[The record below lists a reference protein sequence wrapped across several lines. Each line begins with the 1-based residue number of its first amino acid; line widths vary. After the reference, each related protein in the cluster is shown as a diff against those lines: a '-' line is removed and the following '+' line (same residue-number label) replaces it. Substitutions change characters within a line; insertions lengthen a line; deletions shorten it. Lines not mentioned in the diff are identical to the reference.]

1 VKRIFSVLL
10 LLLILVP
17 CRAAEPDGKISNL
30 LADLTTKQLASI
42 PPSTATI
49 TVTPKQAEVY
59 EPIDVTLDA
68 DIPAESRV
76 YGNGW
81 TWSTGVR
88 TLAVSATEQH
98 VWAPPGKH
106 TIAYSGVWVHT
117 QTITVVD
124 TSGTERTIESLL
136 GIGMIDTSASFTVGE
151 APYPDPDPDPDPD
164 PNPPP
169 PPPPLPITEMWI
181 MVVEEAQ
188 DRTPEQARVLL
199 DPTVRRWMEKNGHHL
214 RILDKDLTASDDQE
228 WIDRATAQPAS
239 ALPYLFVADNEG
251 RVFFE
256 GPLPIGPI
264 QMLELV
270 KKWGAEK

>member
-17 CRAAEPDGKISNL
+17 CRAAEPGGKISNL

-136 GIGMIDTSASFTVGE
+136 GIGMIDTSASFTVGDS
-151 APYPDPDPDPDPD
+151 PDPKPDPKPDPDPEPN
-164 PNPPP
+164 PNPPL
-169 PPPPLPITEMWI
+169 PPLANLKVVI
-181 MVVEEAQ
+181 MLESDHQQSGLEGAYLFQHLEAVKKYLNVCKVWW
-188 DRTPEQARVLL
+188 TTL
-199 DPTVRRWMEKNGHHL
+199 DN
-214 RILDKDLTASDDQE
+214 SDA
-228 WIDRATAQPAS
+228 ATWGLYSPYVPAGT
-239 ALPYLFVADNEG
+239 ALPCCVFVDDRDKSIVTTRPFGVSEYATINT
-251 RVFFE
+251 
-256 GPLPIGPI
+256 LK
-264 QMLELV
+264 ELGV
-270 KKWGAEK
+270 K